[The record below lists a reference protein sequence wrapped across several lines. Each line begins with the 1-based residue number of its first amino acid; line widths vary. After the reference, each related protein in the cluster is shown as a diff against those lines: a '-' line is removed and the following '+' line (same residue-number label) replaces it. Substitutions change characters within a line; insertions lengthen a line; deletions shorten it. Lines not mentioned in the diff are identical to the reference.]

1 MVLLVLDDG
10 WRMIDWLDEGA
21 LTAPSLR
28 PHLASLRPLTLGVR
42 ITAEIR
48 AALQDLISQ
57 SCIVITG
64 R

>member
-1 MVLLVLDDG
+1 MVLLVLDEG

-28 PHLASLRPLTLGVR
+28 PRLPSPRPLTLEVR

-57 SCIVITG
+57 SFILITG